1 MAFVEVGLCQAD
13 SHRQLDITADAISL
27 GLGRREDMTFL
38 VGNVLVDSCR
48 YSVCSQGAQPN
59 EESERV
65 AHFGDGFQSVPSS
78 AGIEDGVGLPQV

>member
-1 MAFVEVGLCQAD
+1 MAFVEVGLCQAVT
-13 SHRQLDITADAISL
+13 HRQLDITVDAISL

-38 VGNVLVDSCR
+38 VGQVLVDSCR
-48 YSVCSQGAQPN
+48 YGVCSQGAQPN

-65 AHFGDGFQSVPSS
+65 SCGDGFQSVPSS